1 MKDLYSA
8 VGLVQSL
15 APVVLVATNTGSA
28 IDLEGFNSAVVE
40 FTTGA
45 IAGAGNFTVKLQE
58 SDTTTPGDFADVAAA
73 DLKGA
78 LPAVLAAAT
87 VYKQGYVGR
96 KRYLRHVITLNSG
109 TSIAA
114 AVTVIKSHAG
124 NAPVA

>member
-28 IDLEGFNSAVVE
+28 IDLEGFNSVVVE
-40 FTTGA
+40 FSTGA
-45 IAGAGNFTVKLQE
+45 IAGAGNFTAKLQE
-58 SDTTTPGDFADVAAA
+58 SDTTTSGDFADVAAA

-78 LPAVLAAAT
+78 LPAVLAAAS
-87 VYKQGYVGR
+87 VYKQGYVGW

-124 NAPVA
+124 NATVA